1 MTENPDMCMAC
12 PWLTLPLQQ
21 NIDAKRTEKLTKYR
35 QLAFE
40 TRERRLGYDI
50 TVQFGAEW
58 KD

>member
-1 MTENPDMCMAC
+1 MCMAC
-12 PWLTLPLQQ
+12 PWLALPLQQ

-40 TRERRLGYDI
+40 TRERRHGYDI